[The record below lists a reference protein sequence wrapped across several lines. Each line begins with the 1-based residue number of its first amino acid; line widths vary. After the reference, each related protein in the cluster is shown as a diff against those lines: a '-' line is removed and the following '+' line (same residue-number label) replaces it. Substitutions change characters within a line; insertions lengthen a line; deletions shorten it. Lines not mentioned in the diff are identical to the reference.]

1 MDYTVR
7 LEAFEGPLDLLL
19 FLIRR
24 AEVEVTDIPIS
35 RITDQYLKY
44 LDQFTASE
52 SIDGGEA
59 GASHVKSRPID
70 IERAGEFLV
79 MAATLMEIKSRMLT
93 PVPVR
98 GGDNG
103 NAESGEG
110 NGRDKSSDPRSE
122 LVRQL
127 LEYKRFRDATEQLEH
142 YRDEYFSRYPAAA
155 IPGSKQ
161 PEPDPQQAAEGETEE
176 APIDLEDT
184 TLIDLVEAFS
194 RIMQT
199 VDFSRV
205 GEHRVVFDDTPV
217 EIHAEDILLK
227 LRQLELP
234 PVDLSGLEDAPRRVR
249 SMEFAS
255 VFQGR
260 KRSEAI
266 GLFLAVL
273 ELVKQQRIRVVQAQR
288 WESLVEAK
296 PAGRKGKATEQPAM
310 EPATEAAAEVPAE
323 PAPKPATPELVF
335 TLELIEDRERER
347 LADAEASAEDREAK
361 EPSGAV

>member
-24 AEVEVTDIPIS
+24 AEVEVTDIPIA
-35 RITDQYLKY
+35 RITEQYLKY

-52 SIDGGEA
+52 SIDGDA
-59 GASHVKSRPID
+59 GGTSHAKSRPID

-98 GGDNG
+98 GDNG

-110 NGRDKSSDPRSE
+110 NGRDKPSDPRSE

-161 PEPDPQQAAEGETEE
+161 PEPEPQQAAEGETEE

-249 SMEFAS
+249 SMEFVS
-255 VFQGR
+255 VFKGR

-296 PAGRKGKATEQPAM
+296 PAGRKGKAAEPSA
-310 EPATEAAAEVPAE
+310 PATVADAQAEVPAE
-323 PAPKPATPELVF
+323 TAPKPATPELVF

>member
-52 SIDGGEA
+52 SIDGGDA
-59 GASHVKSRPID
+59 GTPHAKSRPID

-93 PVPVR
+93 PVPLR
-98 GGDNG
+98 GGDNS
-103 NAESGEG
+103 NAEPGEG
-110 NGRDKSSDPRSE
+110 NGRDKPSDPRSE

-155 IPGSKQ
+155 IPGSRL
-161 PEPDPQQAAEGETEE
+161 PEPEPQQAAEGETEE

-296 PAGRKGKATEQPAM
+296 PAGRKGKAAEPPAPVTDA
-310 EPATEAAAEVPAE
+310 EAEVPAE
-323 PAPKPATPELVF
+323 PATKPATPELVF

-347 LADAEASAEDREAK
+347 LADAEASAEDHEAK
-361 EPSGAV
+361 ESSGAV